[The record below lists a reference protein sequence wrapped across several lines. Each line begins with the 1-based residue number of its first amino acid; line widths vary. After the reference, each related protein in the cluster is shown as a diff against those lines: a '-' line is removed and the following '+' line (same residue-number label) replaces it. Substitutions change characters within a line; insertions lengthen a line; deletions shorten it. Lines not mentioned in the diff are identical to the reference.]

1 MSLEVGE
8 TPLSVAEEP
17 LLPVRMLNEFA
28 YCPRL
33 AYLEWVQSEFADS
46 VDTVEGRFHHRR
58 VDVTPKRL
66 MGTERQ
72 VGPGS
77 GEAGACPG
85 SAEEGEDTVIHQR
98 SVWLSSERM
107 GITAKID
114 LVEGVGTAVV
124 PVDYKRGKRPHVDK
138 GAWEPERVQLCA
150 QGLILRDNGMDC
162 DGGFLYFVG
171 SRERVTVAFDQEL
184 IQRTLTLIG
193 EMRRMAGEGR
203 IPPPL
208 VDSPKCPRC
217 SLVGICLPDEVGW
230 LSRDHPTAEAQVRRL
245 VPANDDALPLYVQQ
259 PGARVS
265 KDGDCL
271 KILDHDEVLSEARI
285 VETSHLV
292 VFGRVQVS
300 TQVVHELCQRGIP
313 ISYLSTGGWFY
324 GLTSGLTHKNVEL
337 RRRQYATAADSPRCL
352 ALARRFVQVKI
363 ANARTILRR
372 NHAAAP
378 ETVLRDLKYDQ
389 AHAGEAR
396 SLEELL
402 GIEGT
407 AARRYFS
414 EFEGMLKNR
423 DEALRFDFKG
433 RNRRPPRDPVN
444 AMLSLAYAMLAREW
458 TATVQAVGL
467 DPYLGFFHQPRY
479 GRPALALDL
488 MEEFRPL
495 IADSVVLTAINNGE
509 VRVVD
514 FLERMGAVAFTPE
527 GRRRFIETYE
537 RRMGQEITHP
547 VFGYQISYRRV
558 LEVQA
563 RLLGRYLVGEI
574 PEYPAFTTR

>member
-1 MSLEVGE
+1 MSTETGEVIGPVE
-8 TPLSVAEEP
+8 DEP
-17 LLPVRMLNEFA
+17 LLPARMLNEFA

-33 AYLEWVQSEFADS
+33 AYLEWVQGEFTDS
-46 VDTVEGRFHHRR
+46 ADTVEGRFHHRR
-58 VDVTPKRL
+58 VDLAPKRATV
-66 MGTERQ
+66 TEPDE
-72 VGPGS
+72 PGQ
-77 GEAGACPG
+77 
-85 SAEEGEDTVIHQR
+85 DTVIHQR
-98 SVWLSSERM
+98 SVWLSSERL
-107 GITAKID
+107 GLTAKMD
-114 LVEGVGTAVV
+114 LVEGVGISVA
-124 PVDYKRGKRPHVDK
+124 PVDYKRGKRPHIEK
-138 GAWEPERVQLCA
+138 GAWEPELVQLCA
-150 QGLILRDNGMDC
+150 QGLILRDNGMEC

-171 SRERVTVAFDQEL
+171 SRERVAVSFDQEL
-184 IQRTLTLIG
+184 IQRTLALVDG
-193 EMRRMAGEGR
+193 MRTMAREGS
-203 IPPPL
+203 IPLPL

-230 LSRDHPTAEAQVRRL
+230 LSHAPTEEPGALRRL
-245 VPANDDALPLYVQQ
+245 IPAKDDALPLYVQQ

-285 VETSHLV
+285 VEMSHLV

-300 TQVVHELCQRGIP
+300 TQVIQELCQRNIP

-324 GLTSGLTHKNVEL
+324 GLTSGLAHKNVEL
-337 RRRQYATAADSPRCL
+337 RRRQFAAASDPARCL
-352 ALARRFVQVKI
+352 DLARRLVRIKI
-363 ANARTILRR
+363 ANCRTILRR

-378 ETVLRDLKYDQ
+378 ETVLRDLKGDQ
-389 AHAGEAR
+389 QHAGEAG
-396 SLEELL
+396 SLQELL

-414 EFEGMLKNR
+414 EFAGMLKA
-423 DEALRFDFKG
+423 DQGVTRFDFEG

-444 AMLSLAYAMLAREW
+444 AMLSLAYSMLAREW
-458 TATVQAVGL
+458 TVTLQAVGF
-467 DPYLGFFHQPRY
+467 DPYLGFYHQPRY

-509 VRVVD
+509 VRPAD
-514 FLERMGAVAFTPE
+514 FIDRMGAVTMIPE
-527 GRRRFIETYE
+527 GRRRFITTYE

-563 RLLGRYLVGEI
+563 RLLGRYLLGEI
-574 PEYPAFTTR
+574 PEYPEFATR

>member
-1 MSLEVGE
+1 MSTETGE
-8 TPLSVAEEP
+8 LIRPVAEEP

-33 AYLEWVQSEFADS
+33 AYLEWVQGEFTDS
-46 VDTVEGRFHHRR
+46 ADTVEGRFHHRR
-58 VDVTPKRL
+58 VDIGPKRA
-66 MGTERQ
+66 TAPE
-72 VGPGS
+72 PG
-77 GEAGACPG
+77 
-85 SAEEGEDTVIHQR
+85 EEGEDAVIHQR
-98 SVWLSSERM
+98 SVWLSSERL
-107 GITAKID
+107 GLTAKMD
-114 LVEGVGTAVV
+114 LVEGVGTAVA
-124 PVDYKRGKRPHVDK
+124 PVDYKRGRRPHVDK

-150 QGLILRDNGMDC
+150 QGLILRDNGMEC

-171 SRERVTVAFDQEL
+171 SRERVTIAFDQEL
-184 IQRTLTLIG
+184 IQRTLSLIG
-193 EMRRMAGEGR
+193 EMRRMAGEGC

-217 SLVGICLPDEVGW
+217 SLVGICLPDEV
-230 LSRDHPTAEAQVRRL
+230 SRLNLISGDEPRALRRL
-245 VPANDDALPLYVQQ
+245 VPAKDDALPLYVQQ

-292 VFGRVQVS
+292 VFGRIQVS
-300 TQVVHELCQRGIP
+300 TQVIQELCQRGIP

-324 GLTSGLTHKNVEL
+324 GLTAGMTHKNVEL
-337 RRRQYATAADSPRCL
+337 RRRQYAVAADPARCL
-352 ALARRFVQVKI
+352 SLARRFVQVKI
-363 ANARTILRR
+363 ANCRTILRR
-372 NHAAAP
+372 NHTAAP
-378 ETVLRDLKYDQ
+378 ELVLRDLKTDQ
-389 AHAGEAR
+389 QHAGEAEL
-396 SLEELL
+396 LEALL

-414 EFEGMLKNR
+414 EFGGMLKG
-423 DEALRFDFKG
+423 EEGATRFDFEG

-444 AMLSLAYAMLAREW
+444 AMLSLAYALLAREW
-458 TATVQAVGL
+458 TVTLQAIGL
-467 DPYLGFFHQPRY
+467 DPYLGFYHQPRY

-509 VRVVD
+509 VRGTD
-514 FLERMGAVAFTPE
+514 FIERMGAVTMTPE
-527 GRRRFIETYE
+527 GRRRFIATYE

-563 RLLGRYLVGEI
+563 RLLGRYLLGEI
-574 PEYPAFTTR
+574 PEYPAFATR